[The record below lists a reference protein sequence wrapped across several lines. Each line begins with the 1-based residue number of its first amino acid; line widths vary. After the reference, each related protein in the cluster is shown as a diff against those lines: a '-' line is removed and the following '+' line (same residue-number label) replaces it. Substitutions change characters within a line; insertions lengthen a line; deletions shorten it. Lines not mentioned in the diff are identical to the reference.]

1 MLIRSVNP
9 ATNEVVREFEEMQM
23 SEVDEVLDHSLTAF
37 YNWRKVSLDKR
48 RDLILCLAV
57 LLEAQRE
64 GLAYN
69 ISIEMGKPIRQSRA
83 EIDKCS
89 WLCRYYADH
98 AEAFL
103 CPEVVETSFSSS
115 RVVFR
120 PLGPVL
126 AIMPWNFPFWQVL
139 RFSVP
144 ALLAGNTVILK
155 HASNVSGC
163 ALAIEQLMKEAGF
176 PFKVFQTILLSS
188 NRISRVIGDR
198 RIRAVTFTGSTP
210 AGQAVGSAAGQSLK
224 KSVLEL
230 GGSDPYIILAD
241 ADVKKAAEAC
251 VKARLANAG
260 QSCISAKRFIV
271 EAPVFDE
278 FQQFMVQGFSKVK
291 MGDPLNDDTDL
302 GPIARVNLRLD
313 LEAQVNNSIE
323 KGAGLVLGGAMAGI
337 SGNYYPPTIL
347 NDVNSG
353 MPAWHDELFG
363 PVAALIKVQNAE
375 EAVSV
380 ANDTNY
386 GLGAAI
392 FTSDLD
398 RGIYLADN
406 ELEVGTCFV
415 NDFVR
420 SDPRLPFGGVKD
432 SGYGRELGLFGLREF
447 VNVKTVVVC

>member
-23 SEVDEVLDHSLTAF
+23 SEIDEVLDHSFSAF
-37 YNWRKVSLDKR
+37 YNWRNVSLDKR

-64 GLAYN
+64 GLAFN
-69 ISIEMGKPIRQSRA
+69 ISIEMGKPIRESRA

-103 CPEVVETSFSSS
+103 RPEVVETAFVSS
-115 RVVFR
+115 RVVFK

-126 AIMPWNFPFWQVL
+126 AIMPWNFPFWQVF

-144 ALLAGNTVILK
+144 ALLAGNTVVLK
-155 HASNVSGC
+155 HASNVTGC

-176 PFKVFQTILLSS
+176 PFKVFQTIVLSG
-188 NRISRVIGDR
+188 NRISRVIGDK
-198 RIRAVTFTGSTP
+198 RIRAVTFTGSTVV
-210 AGQAVGSAAGQSLK
+210 GQAVGTVAGKSLK
-224 KSVLEL
+224 KTVLEL
-230 GGSDPYIILAD
+230 GGSDPYLILAD
-241 ADVKKAAEAC
+241 ADLKKAAEAC

-278 FQQFMVQGFSKVK
+278 FQQLMVQGFRNVK

-302 GPIARVNLRLD
+302 GPIARGNLRLD

-323 KGAGLVLGGAMAGI
+323 KGARLVLGGTSADA

-347 NDVNSG
+347 NEVNPG

-363 PVAALIKVQNAE
+363 PVAALIKVANAE
-375 EAVSV
+375 EAVCV
-380 ANDTNY
+380 ANNSNF

-392 FTSDLD
+392 FTSDLE
-398 RGIYLADN
+398 RGIFLADN
-406 ELEVGTCFV
+406 ELEVGMCFV

-432 SGYGRELGLFGLREF
+432 SGYGRELGLYGLREF

>member
-23 SEVDEVLDHSLTAF
+23 SEIDEVLDHSLTAF
-37 YNWRKVSLDKR
+37 YNWRNVTLDKR

-69 ISIEMGKPIRQSRA
+69 ISIEMGKPIRESRA

-103 CPEVVETSFSSS
+103 SPEVVETEFPNS
-115 RVVFR
+115 RVVFK

-144 ALLAGNTVILK
+144 ALLAGNTVVLK

-163 ALAIEQLMKEAGF
+163 ALAIEQLMREAGF

-188 NRISRVIGDR
+188 NRISRVIGDK
-198 RIRAVTFTGSTP
+198 RIRAVTFTGSTS
-210 AGQAVGSAAGQSLK
+210 AGQAVGAAAGQSLK

-241 ADVKKAAEAC
+241 ADLKKAAEAC
-251 VKARLANAG
+251 VRARLANAG

-278 FQQFMVQGFSKVK
+278 FQQLMVQGFSNVK
-291 MGDPLNDDTDL
+291 MGDPLNEDTDL

-323 KGAGLVLGGAMAGI
+323 KGAGLVLGGATAGV

-347 NDVNSG
+347 NDVNPG

-363 PVAALIKVQNAE
+363 PVAALIKVANAD
-375 EAVSV
+375 EAVCV
-380 ANDTNY
+380 ANNSNF

-392 FTSDLD
+392 FTSDLE

-432 SGYGRELGLFGLREF
+432 SGYGRELGLYGMREF

>member
-23 SEVDEVLDHSLTAF
+23 SEIDEVLDHSLTAF
-37 YNWRKVSLDKR
+37 YNWRNVSLDRR

-57 LLEAQRE
+57 LLEAQRD
-64 GLAYN
+64 GLAFN
-69 ISIEMGKPIRQSRA
+69 ISIEMGKPIRESRA

-103 CPEVVETSFSSS
+103 RPEVVETAFSNS
-115 RVVFR
+115 RVVFK

-144 ALLAGNTVILK
+144 ALLAGNTVVLK

-163 ALAIEQLMKEAGF
+163 ALAIEQLMREAGF
-176 PFKVFQTILLSS
+176 PFKVFQTIILSG
-188 NRISRVIGDR
+188 NRVSRVIGDR

-210 AGQAVGSAAGQSLK
+210 AGQDVGAVAGKSLK

-278 FQQFMVQGFSKVK
+278 FQQFMVQGFRNVK
-291 MGDPLNDDTDL
+291 MGDPLNEDTDL

-323 KGAGLVLGGAMAGI
+323 KGAGLVLGGAAAGV
-337 SGNYYPPTIL
+337 SGNYFPPTIL
-347 NDVNSG
+347 NDVNPG

-363 PVAALIKVQNAE
+363 PVAALIKVANAD
-375 EAVSV
+375 EAVCV
-380 ANDTNY
+380 ANNSNF

-392 FTSDLD
+392 FTSDLE
-398 RGIYLADN
+398 RGIFLAEN
-406 ELEVGTCFV
+406 ELEVGTCFI

-432 SGYGRELGLFGLREF
+432 SGYGRELGLYGLREF
-447 VNVKTVVVC
+447 VNVKTVVC

>member
-23 SEVDEVLDHSLTAF
+23 SEIDEVLDHSLTAF
-37 YNWRKVSLDKR
+37 YNWRNVTLDKR
-48 RDLILCLAV
+48 RDLILCLGV

-69 ISIEMGKPIRQSRA
+69 ISIEMGKPIRESRA

-89 WLCRYYADH
+89 WLCRYYVDH

-103 CPEVVETSFSSS
+103 SPEVVETEFPNS
-115 RVVFR
+115 RVVFK

-144 ALLAGNTVILK
+144 ALLAGNTVVLK

-163 ALAIEQLMKEAGF
+163 ALAIEQLMREAGF

-188 NRISRVIGDR
+188 NRISRVIGDK
-198 RIRAVTFTGSTP
+198 RIRAVTFTGSTS
-210 AGQAVGSAAGQSLK
+210 AGQSVGAVAGQSLK
-224 KSVLEL
+224 KTVLEL
-230 GGSDPYIILAD
+230 GGSDPYLILAD
-241 ADVKKAAEAC
+241 ADLKKAAEAC

-278 FQQFMVQGFSKVK
+278 FQQLMVQGFSNVK
-291 MGDPLNDDTDL
+291 MGDPLNEDTDL

-323 KGAGLVLGGAMAGI
+323 KGAGLVFGGATAGV

-347 NDVNSG
+347 NDVNPG

-363 PVAALIKVQNAE
+363 PVAALIKVANVD
-375 EAVSV
+375 EAVCV
-380 ANDTNY
+380 ANNSNF

-392 FTSDLD
+392 FTSDLE

-432 SGYGRELGLFGLREF
+432 SGYGRELGLYGMREF